1 MKKIIQDYLEEK
13 SGLLLLDIPTGMGKT
28 YDVLEVMLDL
38 LEKMDDTSHP
48 VFFITNLKKNLPVL
62 EFRHRAE
69 KRGLSKK
76 FDKYVIQLE
85 SMNDM
90 VKKEF
95 MNLQDKIP
103 NDIKQQ
109 AAYKNLS
116 NFLELLDTIK
126 VATTDNRTVDQ
137 QIRSFEFEFRKLLIQ
152 KLDELGSVK
161 TKLEILENDPSWEW
175 VGKLYPCVFTRKR
188 KIFFLSI
195 DKYFLGNATLI
206 EPNYQ
211 FINKKEWENAI
222 IFMDEFDATKDS
234 LMKQIIKKCA
244 QNEVNLIELFTN
256 IHHFLVNEEF

>member
-126 VATTDNRTVDQ
+126 
-137 QIRSFEFEFRKLLIQ
+137 
-152 KLDELGSVK
+152 
-161 TKLEILENDPSWEW
+161 
-175 VGKLYPCVFTRKR
+175 
-188 KIFFLSI
+188 
-195 DKYFLGNATLI
+195 
-206 EPNYQ
+206 
-211 FINKKEWENAI
+211 
-222 IFMDEFDATKDS
+222 
-234 LMKQIIKKCA
+234 
-244 QNEVNLIELFTN
+244 
-256 IHHFLVNEEF
+256 